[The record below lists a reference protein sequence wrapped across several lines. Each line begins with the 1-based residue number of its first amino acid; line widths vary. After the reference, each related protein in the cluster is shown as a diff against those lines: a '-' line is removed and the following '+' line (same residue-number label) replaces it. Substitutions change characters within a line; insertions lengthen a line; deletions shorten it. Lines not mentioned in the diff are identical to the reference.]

1 MESNDHLIGKQLGT
15 CALEQVIG
23 SGGMGVVYRAHQT
36 RPVRDVAVKVLRS
49 GAGIYSEA
57 HQEFLARFR
66 REANVIAQLDHVN
79 ILPIY
84 EYAEQDGLAYL
95 VMPYLT
101 GGSLR
106 TLLENKGR
114 LSPQETFKYI
124 EQAGSALQYAHD
136 HKIVHRDVKP
146 GNMLFHADGR
156 LVLVD
161 FGIARITRDS
171 NVSNLSDPSLTA
183 VGQFLGSVEYMAP
196 EMVQGR
202 NVDYRADLYEL
213 GIVLFQMLT
222 GQVPFQGGSPLF
234 IAAMHINDQPPSLLQ
249 VNPGL
254 SLALNAVV
262 QKAISKDPAA
272 RYQSAR
278 EMVEAVRHAIGASN
292 SLSQGLQATERSA
305 NASRSISSPE
315 WQPAQNNYAFPNSH
329 PSAPNYY
336 PVDASRPDYAPHTP
350 HGSMPNA
357 PLSYPSNA
365 SQGPVPYNQPVGPS
379 QTPHGGF
386 SYPGANAY
394 PGSQGWPPN
403 YHLQEAETA
412 YNHSQAYNQSQYV
425 EPRRRSSAWKGWLL
439 AVVIV
444 AALCIVGVIFAP
456 RIIEGTFGQTR
467 QNPTPTTQPAKPTAT
482 PTTLPT
488 PTPTPTPIVTA
499 DSAQKF
505 VRGYFDDINQ
515 RNYRGAYNHWAKD
528 YQDKNPYDQF
538 AQGYANTR
546 HDDITSIDATAGDNG
561 TYSVSVTFSATE
573 TDNNGGTVIKN
584 FQGTYIVGIDQGAQ
598 HFLSQS
604 RVLPA

>member
-15 CALEQVIG
+15 CVLSQVIG
-23 SGGMGVVYRAHQT
+23 SGGMGVVYLAHQT

-106 TLLENKGR
+106 NLLDKQGR
-114 LSPQETFKYI
+114 LSPLEAFKYI
-124 EQAGSALQYAHD
+124 EQAGSALQYAHE
-136 HKIVHRDVKP
+136 HNIVHRDIKP

-171 NVSNLSDPSLTA
+171 SVSNLSDPSLTA

-196 EMVQGR
+196 EMAQGR
-202 NVDYRADLYEL
+202 SVDYRADLYEL

-222 GQVPFQGGSPLF
+222 GRVPFQGGSPLF
-234 IAAMHINDQPPSLLQ
+234 IAAMHINEQPPSLLQ
-249 VNPGL
+249 LNPGI

-262 QKAISKDPAA
+262 QKAMAKDPAA

-278 EMVEAVRHAIGASN
+278 EMVEAVRQAMGISN
-292 SLSQGLQATERSA
+292 ALSQGLYPELPAHI
-305 NASRSISSPE
+305 SRSLSSPGSFHSDSSY
-315 WQPAQNNYAFPNSH
+315 PPLNSH
-329 PSAPNYY
+329 PPAPNYY
-336 PVDASRPDYAPHTP
+336 PVDAPRASSTPNTP

-357 PLSYPSNA
+357 PYYPSNA
-365 SQGPVPYNQPVGPS
+365 PQGQVPYTQPVGPA
-379 QTPHGGF
+379 QTPPPGGF
-386 SYPGANAY
+386 SYPAANVY
-394 PGSQGWPPN
+394 QGSQGVPPR
-403 YHLQEAETA
+403 YDMQEADTA
-412 YNHSQAYNQSQYV
+412 FSQYT
-425 EPRRRSSAWKGWLL
+425 EPRKSSAWKGWLL
-439 AVVIV
+439 AVVII
-444 AALCIVGVIFAP
+444 AALCVVGVIFGP
-456 RIIEGTFGQTR
+456 RLIEGSFGQTH
-467 QNPTPTTQPAKPTAT
+467 QPTPTQSVRPTTVATKPPTPEPTAT
-482 PTTLPT
+482 PSV
-488 PTPTPTPIVTA
+488 VTA
-499 DSAQKF
+499 DSARAF
-505 VRGYFDDINQ
+505 VLSYFDAINQ
-515 RNYRGAYNHWAKD
+515 RNYKGAYNHWAKD

-538 AQGYANTR
+538 ASGFAHTS
-546 HDDITSIDATAGDNG
+546 HDDVTITDVAAGDNG
-561 TYSVSVTFSATE
+561 SYRVSVNFVATE
-573 TDNNGGTVIKN
+573 VDDTGASVTKK
-584 FQGTYIVGIDQGAQ
+584 FQGTYIVAIDQGEQ